1 MCIRD
6 RAYYKIGSL
15 IFLGKMEFLT
25 KFPVMDRTTLMEM
38 RKGIDFAFRDFSRA
52 YGDGIEAFFDPL
64 LYFLVW
70 LEKLLI
76 NSPWPII
83 IAVICGLAWLGSK
96 NWKLVLGAAIAFFLI
111 GYFGMWKDTMATVAI
126 ITVCVIICMAAGI
139 PIGVMMS
146 RSDRVESCL
155 LYTSDA
161 ADE

>member
-1 MCIRD
+1 
-6 RAYYKIGSL
+6 
-15 IFLGKMEFLT
+15 MEYLT

-76 NSPWPII
+76 NSPWII
-83 IAVICGLAWLGSK
+83 IIGIICGLTWLASK
-96 NWKLVLGAAIAFFLI
+96 NWKLVLGTAIAFFLI

-126 ITVCVIICMAAGI
+126 ITVCVIT
-139 PIGVMMS
+139 VS
-146 RSDRVESCL
+146 
-155 LYTSDA
+155 YTHLTLPTIYSV
-161 ADE
+161 